1 MMNSESYFFVCGSMA
16 FLTLIMCL
24 VMIVAYTYIGGITE
38 GCHVAMTTKIGVP
51 VLSGNPTHFKGSP
64 LTTRTKMQ

>member
-1 MMNSESYFFVCGSMA
+1 MNSETYFFCMYGISDINNVFGDDRRS
-16 FLTLIMCL
+16 LHR
-24 VMIVAYTYIGGITE
+24 GITE

-64 LTTRTKMQ
+64 LTTRKPRCSRPF

>member
-1 MMNSESYFFVCGSMA
+1 
-16 FLTLIMCL
+16 
-24 VMIVAYTYIGGITE
+24 MIVAYTYIGGITE

-64 LTTRTKMQ
+64 LTMLLEPRCSRPF